1 LLFVKYNKIHDK
13 DKLRVFLL
21 TVILLNGLF
30 SRAQLFDNPA
40 NLKLVGGAVEYIY
53 NIRPDTTAMYIDSVQ
68 QILPN
73 HPIVPTM
80 KALSLLWVNI
90 PVVTVDSVFD
100 ELNVHLR
107 ETIKLAQKMDGGRQE
122 HPEAIFFEMSARG
135 LLAEYYADQGHYMKA
150 LNEASQA
157 YELVKSGFKLT
168 EEIPDF
174 LTTTGIYN
182 YFREKYPER
191 HPVYKPLV
199 WFFKSGDLEAG
210 IEQLD
215 QATRFATLTH
225 VEASVYLA
233 YIYLRYEYQPEK
245 AQAYL
250 HDLTEI
256 YPRNLYVKAKLL
268 ESLVPGNSITMV
280 SKETLEV
287 LMNSDRPY
295 YRMAGRSFN
304 GLYVEKTLKK
314 DEEAIANY
322 NQAIKVGE
330 EIEGHGEYYRDL
342 AYLGLGRIYS
352 RQDNAQAAR
361 FNLQYVLDHS
371 DAEDLLA
378 EANDLL
384 DQLD

>member
-1 LLFVKYNKIHDK
+1 
-13 DKLRVFLL
+13 L

-30 SRAQLFDNPA
+30 SRAQLFDNPS
-40 NLKLVGGAVEYIY
+40 NLELVGGAVEYIY

-68 QILPN
+68 KVLPN
-73 HPIVPTM
+73 HPIVPMM
-80 KALSLLWVNI
+80 KALSLLWINI

-215 QATRFATLTH
+215 QATRLATLTH

-233 YIYLRYEYQPEK
+233 YIYLRYEFQPEK

-268 ESLVPGNSITMV
+268 ESLVPGNSISMV
-280 SKETLEV
+280 SKEILED

-295 YRMAGRSFN
+295 YRMAGSAFA
-304 GLYVEKTLKK
+304 GLKTEKVLLDDQK
-314 DEEAIANY
+314 AIEHY
-322 NQAIKVGE
+322 YQAIKAGTQ
-330 EIEGHGEYYRDL
+330 IEGHGEYYRDL
-342 AYLGLGRIYS
+342 AYLGLGRVYFH
-352 RQDNAQAAR
+352 QKNEQAAR
-361 FNLQYVLDHS
+361 FNLQFVLENS
-371 DAEDLLA
+371 DSEDLLQ